1 MSILSFLGRLI
12 KPATELI
19 DNLHTSA
26 EEKAI
31 LKNEM
36 IKIENGLAT
45 KVIEYET
52 KLMEAKASV
61 INTEAKG
68 DSWLQRSWRP
78 ITMLTFLALIILHY
92 LGVLAFPIADQMWS
106 LLQIG
111 IGGYIV
117 SRGAEKVMKNYKDG
131 K

>member
-1 MSILSFLGRLI
+1 MSILTFIGGLI
-12 KPATELI
+12 KPATDLI

-26 EEKAI
+26 EEK
-31 LKNEM
+31 LQLTNEM
-36 IKIENGLAT
+36 RAIENGLAT

-68 DSWLQRSWRP
+68 ESWLQRNWRP
-78 ITMLTFLALIILHY
+78 ITMLVFLTLIVLHY
-92 LGVLAFPIADQMWS
+92 LGLLAFPIADQMWS

-117 SRGAEKVMKNYKDG
+117 SRGAEKVMKNYKEG
-131 K
+131 Q